1 MIYLDYFHSP
11 IGIIEIICSK
21 ESVLS
26 VQFVEE
32 TKDKEIKETC
42 HLLENCMLQLKEY
55 FQGDRKTFDL
65 PLEING
71 TNFQINVLKQVQNV
85 TFGETKSYKEIA
97 LAIGNEKAMRAVGN
111 ANNKN
116 KILIMIPCHRII
128 GADGKLVGYAG
139 ELWRKEWLLKHEKQ

>member
-1 MIYLDYFHSP
+1 LDYFHSP